1 MRRIG
6 IIGAMEV
13 EIELLKD
20 MVEIKEEIVY
30 AGVRYYTGKYKN
42 LPIVLCSSGV
52 GKVNAAS
59 CTQAL
64 IDKFQVTH
72 IINTGIAGGLGKG
85 IKVGDTVIST
95 AVTYHDV
102 RKEQMLELFPFVPE
116 FKADEALIKV
126 AVKAY
131 EKEKFQGITHHQ
143 GRIVTGECF
152 VDSNE
157 LKNSIIE
164 KYNPLCVEME
174 GGAIGHVAHNND
186 IPFLIIRSISD
197 NADDEARDIYDDFE
211 AMASNNSARI
221 VVNMLNIMAPRN
233 IIKVSEDIRLRLYDG
248 KADFAFEWYQDEE
261 MVKLVDGPEAKV
273 YDKEKL
279 YRMYNY
285 LNNKGEL
292 YFIEAKKDSKF
303 KPIGDVTLCEDDMPI
318 VIGDKEYRGK
328 GLGEKVIRALVK
340 RGQELGY
347 ETIKVKEIYFYNK
360 PSQKCF
366 EKVGFKKAEITETG
380 FSYVL

>member
-1 MRRIG
+1 MRKIG

-13 EIELLKD
+13 EIELLKT
-20 MVEIKEEIVY
+20 MVQITEEIVY
-30 AGVRYYTGKYKN
+30 AGVNYYTGRYKN
-42 LPIVLCSSGV
+42 LPIVLCSCGV

-72 IINTGIAGGLGKG
+72 IINTGIAGGLGKN

-95 AVTYHDV
+95 TVTYHDV
-102 RKEQMLELFPFVPE
+102 RKEQMISLFPFVSE
-116 FKADEALIKV
+116 FEADEALIKV

-131 EKEKFQGITHHQ
+131 EKEKFQGINHHQ
-143 GRIVTGECF
+143 GVIVTGECF
-152 VDSNE
+152 VDSTE
-157 LKNSIIE
+157 LKNRIIE

-174 GGAIGHVAHNND
+174 GGAIGHVAHNNG
-186 IPFLIIRSISD
+186 IPFLVIRSISD

-211 AMASNNSARI
+211 AQASNNSAKLVI
-221 VVNMLNIMAPRN
+221 NMLDVMTPPD
-233 IIKVSEDIRLRLYDG
+233 IINVGEDIHLRLYDG
-248 KADFAFEWYQDEE
+248 KADFALEWYQDEE
-261 MVKLVDGPEAKV
+261 MVKLVDGPEAKI

-292 YFIEAKKDSKF
+292 YFIEVKNNKEF

-318 VIGDKEYRGK
+318 VIGNKAYRGK
-328 GLGEKVIRALVK
+328 GLGEKVIRALIK

-347 ETIKVKEIYFYNK
+347 ETIKVKEIYSFNK
-360 PSQKCF
+360 ASQKCF
-366 EKVGFKKAEITETG
+366 EKAGFKRAEVTERG
-380 FSYVL
+380 FSFVL